1 MSANKWEK
9 EFQSR
14 KIFLG
19 DPVKSIYELIPQD
32 RFNIILGNVTD
43 YDILRIDKYKYI
55 DIYMYLNLKVI
66 GEMNKSD

>member
-1 MSANKWEK
+1 
-9 EFQSR
+9 
-14 KIFLG
+14 LG

-55 DIYMYLNLKVI
+55 DIYM
-66 GEMNKSD
+66 